1 MIDKMT
7 RYSFILLNGEE
18 TAFLEQ
24 LQEVGLVDITRSAK
38 PVNAESQ
45 KITEEI
51 ELLSSLIQGI
61 ERLDLPADTQAVP
74 YTGEGSEDPMRLAG
88 GTLMLYSQVQ
98 ADVER
103 LRKAV
108 EESRVWGQFDPA
120 RLEILS
126 QAGVPVHFHALSAKQ
141 FDENWAQDYALCIIQ
156 YLLKTVNPS
165 TTFPLRLKALL
176 AEHLNVDIN
185 AMGFMK
191 DWDKEAL
198 WH

>member
-88 GTLMLYSQVQ
+88 GTLMLYTQVQ

-108 EESRVWGQFDPA
+108 EDEGFRVVA
-120 RLEILS
+120 VS
-126 QAGVPVHFHALSAKQ
+126 
-141 FDENWAQDYALCIIQ
+141 
-156 YLLKTVNPS
+156 
-165 TTFPLRLKALL
+165 
-176 AEHLNVDIN
+176 
-185 AMGFMK
+185 
-191 DWDKEAL
+191 
-198 WH
+198 